1 MIVVAL
7 VGLWLPGYALAR
19 ALRAPFAWAA
29 AFPVSALLLA
39 ESVIFLAIV
48 DLPIRF
54 VTALAS
60 VTLVTVASL
69 AVVAYRR
76 RNPDASRAESPDVDG
91 GASSPM
97 WLVAAVGALVLMI
110 LAGLALRS
118 TLYPLSG
125 FDTVFRWEALSRLML
140 EEQSLAFYPPS
151 SSSDF
156 AKYTYPDGTAPLV
169 ATVYWWLYSGWGAP
183 FPALTS
189 IAVCLQAVSCFAL
202 VYYAA
207 RTLYG
212 ATGGLIAAGA
222 LAGSSLFVYGVVIGQ
237 ETGFT
242 ALSYAGQLAF
252 AIAATRRPQAGS
264 VILAGLFAGIGA
276 LAREYGP
283 ALALCGFFVLVAE
296 RSTRRYVLLFMVVAV
311 LCGAPWYVR
320 NWSRTGNPLYPL
332 DPAGL
337 GLPVNAVQ
345 SLLNSSYGERFGPG
359 GFTIAKWGALLL
371 NVLAGAPMAIV
382 FGVMGAVASKTRGLP
397 LLAAAAAGAG
407 LWIWSIPYTVGGVE
421 YSMRVLTP
429 TVVALSVACGA
440 WGPLVAPMCG
450 LSSSLVRRALFGVVT
465 TVLLIGGAYTVLY
478 CATFPAAIQNLPAA
492 IRDFRNTMFSRREY
506 PVAQLGGDLDV
517 VKILNESGLPP
528 ERVLTD
534 NCYLATALRR
544 SSRFQP
550 VMIWSP
556 EAAFIFDKSL
566 DATTV
571 RQRLRDDRIW
581 YVSVA
586 PTYEFVWAR
595 YPFFAVDGQHWQT
608 VNGTSEFQAVYFL
621 PLVKE

>member
-1 MIVVAL
+1 MPSTPI
-7 VGLWLPGYALAR
+7 PTAR
-19 ALRAPFAWAA
+19 
-29 AFPVSALLLA
+29 
-39 ESVIFLAIV
+39 
-48 DLPIRF
+48 
-54 VTALAS
+54 
-60 VTLVTVASL
+60 
-69 AVVAYRR
+69 
-76 RNPDASRAESPDVDG
+76 
-91 GASSPM
+91 
-97 WLVAAVGALVLMI
+97 
-110 LAGLALRS
+110 
-118 TLYPLSG
+118 
-125 FDTVFRWEALSRLML
+125 
-140 EEQSLAFYPPS
+140 Q
-151 SSSDF
+151 
-156 AKYTYPDGTAPLV
+156 PLV

-264 VILAGLFAGIGA
+264 VILAGLFAGIGG
-276 LAREYGP
+276 ARARYGP
-283 ALALCGFFVLVAE
+283 ALAVCVAFRPRGRAIHAPLRAALHGRRRSVRAPLVCAE
-296 RSTRRYVLLFMVVAV
+296 LVQDGESALSVGSRRARLA
-311 LCGAPWYVR
+311 
-320 NWSRTGNPLYPL
+320 S
-332 DPAGL
+332 
-337 GLPVNAVQ
+337 
-345 SLLNSSYGERFGPG
+345 ER
-359 GFTIAKWGALLL
+359 
-371 NVLAGAPMAIV
+371 
-382 FGVMGAVASKTRGLP
+382 GAVAAEQLVRRALRSGRLHDREMGCAIAQRVGGRHQWRSYLVSWARSPRKRRGLP

-566 DATTV
+566 T
-571 RQRLRDDRIW
+571 QRRSG
-581 YVSVA
+581 SVA
-586 PTYEFVWAR
+586 RRSHMVCFALPPATSLCGHVTHSLPSTVSTGDRQWHRANFKRFIICHSSRNDNLAAGSLAR
-595 YPFFAVDGQHWQT
+595 SALRGRGRSARRRPSEYRCLPPAAGAKRVTFFSSIVIVPG
-608 VNGTSEFQAVYFL
+608 SER
-621 PLVKE
+621 VK